1 MKRILVVDDHKE
13 VRGLLSKFF
22 LSSGYEVDTAEDGE
36 AAMKKMKGKG
46 YDLVVTDYMMPKM
59 DGIDLLK
66 KLRMENPRLS
76 ILMMS
81 GSGVGEGFFRQSGA
95 DAFLTKPLD
104 LSSLKV
110 LVEKILNSK
119 KGSSPKSVHEK

>member
-119 KGSSPKSVHEK
+119 K